1 MRALVGHH
9 VLSGWGMGGAPQTAG
24 AWNGSASRSAH
35 DEPDGSLP
43 ATSAYSRIATSIS
56 RAVILSGFLRRETA
70 PGERIDGPSLR
81 GHRSAMAEY
90 SPRGSS
96 MRPSSP
102 CVLLMG
108 ERSFLLSPE
117 RSVLGVGTIV
127 PAVTDSL
134 PLVTGP
140 TVVGLSGS
148 SRRSMTIAWRS
159 RRTGSATRWIQPVA
173 SSSANPRRTQRG
185 VQPTLDASSA
195 LPGKHE
201 ESSRARCSSRDQQT
215 QGYER

>member
-1 MRALVGHH
+1 
-9 VLSGWGMGGAPQTAG
+9 
-24 AWNGSASRSAH
+24 
-35 DEPDGSLP
+35 
-43 ATSAYSRIATSIS
+43 
-56 RAVILSGFLRRETA
+56 
-70 PGERIDGPSLR
+70 
-81 GHRSAMAEY
+81 MAEY

-159 RRTGSATRWIQPVA
+159 RRTGSATRWIPPGRFEFGQ
-173 SSSANPRRTQRG
+173 SATDPRG

-201 ESSRARCSSRDQQT
+201 ESSRARCCPRDQQT